1 MTDDFQ
7 VYLYDETH
15 SNSTHVS
22 LGKNKTCDWAVLA
35 SGWMMMEFTTLRYKL
50 SLFSVSWED
59 AEEQDAYFAILVD
72 HLWSPNRKKRWLHI
86 HQL

>member
-1 MTDDFQ
+1 MKKTESLGTYLPFLSVLLVTKVMTDDFQ

-50 SLFSVSWED
+50 SLFSVS
-59 AEEQDAYFAILVD
+59 
-72 HLWSPNRKKRWLHI
+72 
-86 HQL
+86 